1 MANSSILL
9 DNDEKTEVPAA
20 VRLAQQQGF
29 LSMEKQPVVPVAKL
43 FFSFDIVNSTVYKA
57 NTVNWPIII
66 KGLLDYIRRCVQREA
81 DLQGASLWRVIG
93 DEMVFV
99 YQIIDKR
106 ELYPAVDAIFRI
118 TQRVSLSI
126 RTGKFF
132 NTLEEQK
139 LQKAEIEVL
148 KSQEI
153 LSIKAAA
160 WIAAISKEMKS
171 PYDNIQTEYES
182 DGSNIPIVEYL
193 GRDIDTGFRLKAYTQ
208 RRRLIVSF
216 ELVCLIAEFL
226 EKEAENLFYI
236 IDYAKLKGVW
246 NRALYPI
253 IWYYKKEASVYK
265 GYKRDEIEMRGDRAE
280 MSDFPLYLNT
290 VAGGLDCRNQA
301 IGGFSFVVKIYALP
315 VVEIIGQFLYL
326 LGRYGFDAQI
336 GYCF

>member
-9 DNDEKTEVPAA
+9 DNEEKTEIPAA

-132 NTLEEQK
+132 NTFAHNDVVFDTRFRTNKIDRQ
-139 LQKAEIEVL
+139 VCN
-148 KSQEI
+148 
-153 LSIKAAA
+153 
-160 WIAAISKEMKS
+160 AISNATNVPNLNFETITD
-171 PYDNIQTEYES
+171 YLVL
-182 DGSNIPIVEYL
+182 IVYL
-193 GRDIDTGFRLKAYTQ
+193 LSLLRISKNDSK
-208 RRRLIVSF
+208 RLISS
-216 ELVCLIAEFL
+216 
-226 EKEAENLFYI
+226 YI
-236 IDYAKLKGVW
+236 ECTERLRKAIPANVYSQIIRTDNSSKVV
-246 NRALYPI
+246 ALRKFI
-253 IWYYKKEASVYK
+253 
-265 GYKRDEIEMRGDRAE
+265 
-280 MSDFPLYLNT
+280 
-290 VAGGLDCRNQA
+290 
-301 IGGFSFVVKIYALP
+301 
-315 VVEIIGQFLYL
+315 
-326 LGRYGFDAQI
+326 
-336 GYCF
+336 

>member
-9 DNDEKTEVPAA
+9 DNDEKTEIPAA

-29 LSMEKQPVVPVAKL
+29 LSMEQQPVVPVAKL

-171 PYDNIQTEYES
+171 PYDY
-182 DGSNIPIVEYL
+182 
-193 GRDIDTGFRLKAYTQ
+193 F
-208 RRRLIVSF
+208 
-216 ELVCLIAEFL
+216 
-226 EKEAENLFYI
+226 
-236 IDYAKLKGVW
+236 
-246 NRALYPI
+246 
-253 IWYYKKEASVYK
+253 
-265 GYKRDEIEMRGDRAE
+265 
-280 MSDFPLYLNT
+280 
-290 VAGGLDCRNQA
+290 
-301 IGGFSFVVKIYALP
+301 
-315 VVEIIGQFLYL
+315 L
-326 LGRYGFDAQI
+326 LGTL
-336 GYCF
+336 

>member
-9 DNDEKTEVPAA
+9 DNDEKTEIPAA

-29 LSMEKQPVVPVAKL
+29 LSMEQQPVVPVAKL

-193 GRDIDTGFRLKAYTQ
+193 GRDIDTGFRLKAYA
-208 RRRLIVSF
+208 LICSGSW
-216 ELVCLIAEFL
+216 ECL
-226 EKEAENLFYI
+226 
-236 IDYAKLKGVW
+236 W
-246 NRALYPI
+246 
-253 IWYYKKEASVYK
+253 KKK
-265 GYKRDEIEMRGDRAE
+265 
-280 MSDFPLYLNT
+280 
-290 VAGGLDCRNQA
+290 
-301 IGGFSFVVKIYALP
+301 
-315 VVEIIGQFLYL
+315 
-326 LGRYGFDAQI
+326 
-336 GYCF
+336 

>member
-9 DNDEKTEVPAA
+9 DNDEKTEIPAA

-29 LSMEKQPVVPVAKL
+29 LSMEQQPVVPVAKL

-132 NTLEEQK
+132 NTFDC
-139 LQKAEIEVL
+139 
-148 KSQEI
+148 
-153 LSIKAAA
+153 
-160 WIAAISKEMKS
+160 EM
-171 PYDNIQTEYES
+171 P
-182 DGSNIPIVEYL
+182 VCFCC
-193 GRDIDTGFRLKAYTQ
+193 GRD
-208 RRRLIVSF
+208 
-216 ELVCLIAEFL
+216 AERFITSIQHRIGY
-226 EKEAENLFYI
+226 LFCG
-236 IDYAKLKGVW
+236 KCFGCV
-246 NRALYPI
+246 
-253 IWYYKKEASVYK
+253 
-265 GYKRDEIEMRGDRAE
+265 
-280 MSDFPLYLNT
+280 LYL
-290 VAGGLDCRNQA
+290 
-301 IGGFSFVVKIYALP
+301 
-315 VVEIIGQFLYL
+315 
-326 LGRYGFDAQI
+326 
-336 GYCF
+336 

>member
-9 DNDEKTEVPAA
+9 DNDEKTEIPAA

-29 LSMEKQPVVPVAKL
+29 LSMEQQPVVPVAKL

-171 PYDNIQTEYES
+171 PYAKTVPSELRIKQSCLSFATS
-182 DGSNIPIVEYL
+182 IPTKIISFYL
-193 GRDIDTGFRLKAYTQ
+193 
-208 RRRLIVSF
+208 RRFILQC
-216 ELVCLIAEFL
+216 CLEPH
-226 EKEAENLFYI
+226 LF
-236 IDYAKLKGVW
+236 A
-246 NRALYPI
+246 
-253 IWYYKKEASVYK
+253 
-265 GYKRDEIEMRGDRAE
+265 M
-280 MSDFPLYLNT
+280 
-290 VAGGLDCRNQA
+290 
-301 IGGFSFVVKIYALP
+301 
-315 VVEIIGQFLYL
+315 
-326 LGRYGFDAQI
+326 
-336 GYCF
+336 